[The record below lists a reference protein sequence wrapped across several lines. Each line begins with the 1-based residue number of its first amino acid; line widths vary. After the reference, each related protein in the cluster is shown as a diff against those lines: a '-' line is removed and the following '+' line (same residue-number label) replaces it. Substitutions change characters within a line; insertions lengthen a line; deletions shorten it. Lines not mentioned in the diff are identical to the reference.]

1 MARRAA
7 NSRERPERGG
17 HMRAEERNVA
27 DRAIG
32 SRVASAIRRATA
44 ASRAARWRVGW
55 LPLAAALPAALVMA
69 TALGSVPIPP
79 LHTLAIV
86 LNQTGVFH
94 FPRNWPAADEIIILQ
109 LRMPRAIG
117 AALVGAALATAGV
130 LFQALLRNPL
140 ADPLLLGTSSGAAL
154 GATIAFMLPSSL
166 TLLGVG
172 LVPFFG
178 FGGALVAVSI
188 VYWLATSRGHT
199 PVVTLLLAGVAVS
212 ALLSAAQTLLAAL
225 SPEIARRI
233 VSLYFWLAGG
243 ITVYRWEEALPV
255 AILVAIGLAGAFYL
269 APTLD
274 AFAVGESM
282 AAHLGVP
289 VDRRKVLIV
298 AVAALLVAAAVSIS
312 GLVGFVGLVAPHVC
326 RLLLGP
332 RHRLLLPAAA
342 LVGASFVVVAD
353 VLARTLVAPE
363 ELPLGVL
370 TALVGGPFF
379 LLLLR
384 RAGADYRW

>member
-1 MARRAA
+1 MAGRAVAERVRGVLRRA
-7 NSRERPERGG
+7 G
-17 HMRAEERNVA
+17 
-27 DRAIG
+27 
-32 SRVASAIRRATA
+32 A
-44 ASRAARWRVGW
+44 APRSARWRASLL
-55 LPLAAALPAALVMA
+55 LPLSAALVAALVVA

-79 LHTLAIV
+79 LRTLAIV
-86 LNQTGVFH
+86 LNQTGIFH
-94 FPRNWPAADEIIILQ
+94 FRRTWPAADEIIITQ
-109 LRMPRAIG
+109 LRMPRAVG
-117 AALVGAALATAGV
+117 AALVGGALATAGV

-154 GATIAFMLPSSL
+154 GATVAFLVPS
-166 TLLGVG
+166 TVTWLGFG
-172 LVPFFG
+172 LVPVFG
-178 FGGALVAVSI
+178 FAGALVAVTL

-225 SPEIARRI
+225 SPDIARRI

-243 ITVYRWEEALPV
+243 ITVYRWQEAIPV
-255 AILVAIGLAGAFYL
+255 LVLVAIGLAGAFYL

-274 AFAVGESM
+274 AFALGESM

-289 VDRRKVLIV
+289 VDRRKIVIV

-342 LVGASFVVVAD
+342 LTGATFVVVAD

>member
-1 MARRAA
+1 M
-7 NSRERPERGG
+7 
-17 HMRAEERNVA
+17 A
-27 DRAIG
+27 DRAVAE
-32 SRVASAIRRATA
+32 RVRGVLRRAGVAPRST
-44 ASRAARWRVGW
+44 RWRASLL
-55 LPLAAALPAALVMA
+55 LPLSAALVAALVVA

-79 LHTLAIV
+79 LRTLAIV
-86 LNQTGVFH
+86 LNQTGIFH
-94 FPRNWPAADEIIILQ
+94 FRRAWPAADEIIITQ
-109 LRMPRAIG
+109 LRMPRAVG
-117 AALVGAALATAGV
+117 AALVGGALATAGV

-154 GATIAFMLPSSL
+154 GATVAFLVPS
-166 TLLGVG
+166 TVTWLGFG
-172 LVPFFG
+172 LVPVFG
-178 FGGALVAVSI
+178 FAGALAAVTL

-225 SPEIARRI
+225 SPDIARRI

-243 ITVYRWEEALPV
+243 ITVYRWQEAILV
-255 AILVAIGLAGAFYL
+255 LVLVAIGLTGAFYL

-274 AFAVGESM
+274 AFALGESM

-289 VDRRKVLIV
+289 VDRRKILIV

-342 LVGASFVVVAD
+342 LTGATFVVVAD